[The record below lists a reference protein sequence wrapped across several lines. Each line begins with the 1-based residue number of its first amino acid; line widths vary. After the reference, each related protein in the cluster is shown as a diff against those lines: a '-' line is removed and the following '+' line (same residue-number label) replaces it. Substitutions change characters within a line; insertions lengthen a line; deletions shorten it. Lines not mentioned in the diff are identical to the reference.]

1 MSNSTR
7 CRCSGAGGARSATS
21 ARCRPRGAATQLYQ
35 EMIWLYASN
44 PAARDEL
51 GTDEVLQ
58 RARGDLVAL
67 T

>member
-1 MSNSTR
+1 
-7 CRCSGAGGARSATS
+7 
-21 ARCRPRGAATQLYQ
+21 
-35 EMIWLYASN
+35 MIWLYASN